1 MPGECAAMR
10 ARLLSGFGGLVS
22 EGRAMLASHPAEHA
36 GAMIFRRAMR
46 DWSEWCF
53 R

>member
-1 MPGECAAMR
+1 MPGEYAAMR

-22 EGRAMLASHPAEHA
+22 EGRAMLARHPAEHA

-46 DWSEWCF
+46 DLSE
-53 R
+53 